1 MPAITPC
8 LWFDTEG
15 EDAANLYVSIF
26 ENSRITDITRYGDA
40 GPRPAGTVLTVSFEL
55 DGQPF
60 LALNGGPEH
69 RGFTEAISFQVHCAT
84 QEEVDR
90 KWEQLGAGGE
100 PGPCGWLKDRFGLS
114 WQIVP
119 AELPT
124 LIGDPDPARAERATR
139 AMLSMSK
146 LDIEAIRRAA
156 DG

>member
-1 MPAITPC
+1 M
-8 LWFDTEG
+8 
-15 EDAANLYVSIF
+15 
-26 ENSRITDITRYGDA
+26 
-40 GPRPAGTVLTVSFEL
+40 
-55 DGQPF
+55 
-60 LALNGGPEH
+60 
-69 RGFTEAISFQVHCAT
+69 
-84 QEEVDR
+84 DR

-119 AELPT
+119 AELPK

-139 AMLSMSK
+139 AMLSMGK

>member
-1 MPAITPC
+1 MTAITPC
-8 LWFDTEG
+8 LWFDTDG

-26 ENSRITDITRYGDA
+26 ENSRITGITHYGEA
-40 GPRPAGTVLTVSFEL
+40 GPRPAGTVLTVAFEL
-55 DGQPF
+55 EGQPF

-69 RGFTEAISFQVHCAT
+69 RFTEAISFQVHCTT

-100 PGPCGWLKDRFGLS
+100 PGPCGWLTDRFGLS

-119 AELPT
+119 AELPA

-146 LDIEAIRRAA
+146 LDVEAIRQAA